1 MDGLNERGVEENEKK
16 GEENPVSSRN
26 KLIAIAVGPIVALSL
41 FLYLGVAD
49 FSVVEAQGEGVGLI
63 RQWLAIL
70 SALYVI
76 NYVVAWKYRS
86 SWHMTM
92 GRLLVWG
99 AVAYL
104 CISHTVDLFGE
115 NREMVWQIAGSDG
128 PGSVEFISLL
138 RARLAGWVVCLAMS
152 LICIAV
158 GFEKDT
164 AEEKEDSE

>member
-1 MDGLNERGVEENEKK
+1 MDRINAGLKQAEKK
-16 GEENPVSSRN
+16 GARNIVSSRN
-26 KLIAIAVGPIVALSL
+26 KLIAIAVGPIAALAL
-41 FLYLGVAD
+41 FLYLGAAD
-49 FSVVEAQGEGVGLI
+49 FSSVEAQGDGVGLI

-76 NYVVAWKYRS
+76 NYAVAWKYRS

-115 NREMVWQIAGSDG
+115 NREMVWQIAGSPG
-128 PGSVEFISLL
+128 PGSAELISLL
-138 RARLAGWVVCLAMS
+138 RARLAGWVVCLVMS
-152 LICIAV
+152 LVCIAV
-158 GFEKDT
+158 GFEKD
-164 AEEKEDSE
+164 AQDENKDPA

>member
-1 MDGLNERGVEENEKK
+1 M
-16 GEENPVSSRN
+16 SQRN
-26 KLIAIAVGPIVALSL
+26 KLIAIAVWPIAALAL
-41 FLYLGVAD
+41 FLYLGATD
-49 FSVVEAQGEGVGLI
+49 FSPVEAQGVGVGLI

-76 NYVVAWKYRS
+76 NYVMAWKYRS
-86 SWHMTM
+86 SWPMTM
-92 GRLLVWG
+92 GRILVWG

-115 NREMVWQIAGSDG
+115 HREIAWQIVGSDG
-128 PGSVEFISLL
+128 PGSEELIALL

-158 GFEKDT
+158 GFEKD
-164 AEEKEDSE
+164 AQEEEEDPA